1 MIEVTNQVVATEGL
15 VESKG
20 SIRSRG
26 GEILQESATVV
37 NSRSPYR
44 RENYLGAD
52 VDEDKRLSVEQIE
65 K

>member
-1 MIEVTNQVVATEGL
+1 LPPRVW
-15 VESKG
+15 S
-20 SIRSRG
+20 SRRG
-26 GEILQESATVV
+26 RFVHEEAEILQESATVV